1 MLFDFYVTTEDPEGF
16 IEVLDELCMSY
27 VESEEDYYFDYEY
40 EEQEDEESYIV
51 NILNFDL
58 TIEDSSEFLEELDAL
73 CENYAIDGD
82 YDYSLDGDY
91 H

>member
-1 MLFDFYVTTEDPEGF
+1 
-16 IEVLDELCMSY
+16 MSY
-27 VESEEDYYFDYEY
+27 VESEEEYYFDYEY

-73 CENYAIDGD
+73 CEEYAMDGD
-82 YDYSLDGDY
+82 YDYSLESDESNEEE
-91 H
+91 